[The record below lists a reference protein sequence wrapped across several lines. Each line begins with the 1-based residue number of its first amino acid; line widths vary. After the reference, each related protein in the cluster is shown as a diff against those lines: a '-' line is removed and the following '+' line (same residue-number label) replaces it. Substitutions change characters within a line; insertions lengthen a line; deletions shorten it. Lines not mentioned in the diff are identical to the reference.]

1 MSGPNAAALDPII
14 RRYQNVSRSVPTSV
28 ASSAISPMKDAPSIA
43 AELSTPERLL
53 LFCLASGT
61 EWKRAGVTQSTV
73 TRMIVVR
80 GLVQRDPLGRLS
92 LTKQGRAEL
101 DTLLQPRG

>member
-1 MSGPNAAALDPII
+1 
-14 RRYQNVSRSVPTSV
+14 
-28 ASSAISPMKDAPSIA
+28 MKD

-73 TRMIVVR
+73 TAMIVR
-80 GLVQRDPLGRLS
+80 HGLIMRDPLGRLF
-92 LTKQGRAEL
+92 LTKQGR
-101 DTLLQPRG
+101 DTLDALLARSSDQ